1 MPLVTGRKTSEQPLV
16 MPLGSQTGAQK
27 LPYPQLRELPTGWEL
42 GLGLVLGGPGLEKQ
56 EGDPAVSLRNSQA
69 RLGHWDQNS

>member
-1 MPLVTGRKTSEQPLV
+1 M
-16 MPLGSQTGAQK
+16 
-27 LPYPQLRELPTGWEL
+27 